1 MPNSKNISWTD
12 STLEAEVMVGAEEPG
27 GRLLPPAW
35 WPACWLTGPLLNP
48 LRTLELSPQTL
59 VASDRQS
66 GCPPPC
72 CCCCC
77 CCCEVTWDWFWDWIT
92 WKSKYLDS
100 LVSVVSISAFFSQKK
115 KQFSRKFQLFFN
127 FFPIF
132 FQFFYNV
139 FCTINRRHRTW
150 NGKY

>member
-1 MPNSKNISWTD
+1 MRRPTIICEIFKILYFLKMCPIFVSSFPNFGRSDNAYDITKKIMISTGWKFDFLPNSNNISWTD

-77 CCCEVTWDWFWDWIT
+77 CCCEVTWDCWDWFWDWIT
-92 WKSKYLDS
+92 WKSK
-100 LVSVVSISAFFSQKK
+100 
-115 KQFSRKFQLFFN
+115 
-127 FFPIF
+127 
-132 FQFFYNV
+132 
-139 FCTINRRHRTW
+139 
-150 NGKY
+150 